1 MSSLLLVEDSLTQAT
16 QIRLTL
22 KKAGFDVYVAENGR
36 LALDVLQTHE
46 PDLVLTDLQM
56 PEMDGLQLVD
66 AVRRDHP
73 HLPVVLMTSHG
84 SDDIAIQALRH
95 GAASYLPKSR
105 LDHSMIDTLQDIL
118 ESKRVADT
126 KDRVQ
131 RCLVAR
137 SLEFRMEN
145 DPTLISSVAT
155 HVEQELE
162 KADFGDDTVRM
173 QVIVALRNALDHAM
187 FFGNLALDP
196 STRLEGE
203 LIFREAAENQRAM
216 PPFSKRSVWLTARID
231 DNEIRLIV
239 RHEGEG
245 TASIFLPETNGS
257 ADLEDPLQ
265 RSLILIQTFMDEISV
280 DSSGRELTLI
290 RKRPEPEV
298 DAEPLTSLV
307 ASEDAMASP
316 AVFGN
321 DRDGDVLIVSVLQGF
336 AGFADDRRTEDK
348 DRALAR
354 INQEDLRHVLID
366 FSNVD
371 AFGSAVLE
379 SLLNLW
385 HAVKIKDGGQLAC
398 CGLTEPGLQILQTA
412 RFDTVW
418 QIHETREA
426 AIAALAGK
434 TSEEDVESDA
444 I

>member
-22 KKAGFDVYVAENGR
+22 KKAGYDVYVAENGR
-36 LALDVLQTHE
+36 LALDVLRTHE

-56 PEMDGLQLVD
+56 PEMDGLELVD

-105 LDHSMIDTLQDIL
+105 LDHSMIDTLEDIL
-118 ESKRVADT
+118 ESMRVADT

-145 DPTLISSVAT
+145 DPTLITSVAT
-155 HVEQELE
+155 HVEQELKNAE
-162 KADFGDDTVRM
+162 FGDDTVRM
-173 QVIVALRNALDHAM
+173 QIIVALRNALDHAM

-216 PPFSKRSVWLTARID
+216 PPFSDRSVWLTVRIND
-231 DNEIRLIV
+231 DEVRLV
-239 RHEGEG
+239 VQHEGEG
-245 TASIFLPETNGS
+245 TASIFLPESNGD

-280 DSSGRELTLI
+280 DASGKELTLI
-290 RKRPEPEV
+290 RRRPQQEV
-298 DAEPLTSLV
+298 DAEPLTSLM
-307 ASEDAMASP
+307 ASADSMTSP

-321 DRDGDVLIVSVLQGF
+321 DREGDVLIVTVLQGF
-336 AGFADDRRTEDK
+336 AGFADDRRTEDQE
-348 DRALAR
+348 RALSR
-354 INQEDLRHVLID
+354 INEEDLRHIVVD

-379 SLLNLW
+379 SLLKLW
-385 HAVKIKDGGQLAC
+385 QAVKTKDGARFAC
-398 CGLTEPGLQILQTA
+398 TGLSEPGVQIIETA

-426 AIAALAGK
+426 AVAALIAE
-434 TSEEDVESDA
+434 TDA
-444 I
+444 

>member
-36 LALDVLQTHE
+36 LAMEVLRTHE

-56 PEMDGLQLVD
+56 PEMDGLELVD

-73 HLPVVLMTSHG
+73 RLPVVLMTSHG

-105 LDHSMIDTLQDIL
+105 LDHSMIDTLEDIL
-118 ESKRVADT
+118 ESVRAADK

-137 SLEFRMEN
+137 SLEFRLEN
-145 DPTLISSVAT
+145 DPTLIASIAT

-162 KADFGDDTVRM
+162 KAEFGDDTVRM
-173 QVIVALRNALDHAM
+173 QISVALRNALDHAM

-196 STRLEGE
+196 NTRLEGE

-216 PPFSKRSVWLTARID
+216 PPYSSRSVWLTVRID
-231 DNEIRLIV
+231 DDGVRLIV

-245 TASIFLPETNGS
+245 TASIFLPETNNN

-280 DSSGRELTLI
+280 DPSGTELTLI
-290 RKRPEPEV
+290 RHRPEQEV
-298 DAEPLTSLV
+298 DAEPLTSMM
-307 ASEDAMASP
+307 ASADATSSP

-321 DRDGDVLIVSVLQGF
+321 DREGDVLIVTVLQGF
-336 AGFADDRRTEDK
+336 AGFADDRRTEDQ

-354 INQEDLRHVLID
+354 IDEEDLRHVVID

-371 AFGSAVLE
+371 AFGSAMLE
-379 SLLNLW
+379 SILRLW
-385 HAVKIKDGGQLAC
+385 RAVKNKDGGQLAC
-398 CGLTEPGLQILQTA
+398 CGLSENGQQIINVA

-418 QIHETREA
+418 QVYKTRED
-426 AIAALAGK
+426 AITALA
-434 TSEEDVESDA
+434 ES
-444 I
+444 

>member
-36 LALDVLQTHE
+36 LAMEVLRTHE

-56 PEMDGLQLVD
+56 PEMDGLELVD
-66 AVRRDHP
+66 AVRREHP
-73 HLPVVLMTSHG
+73 RLPVVLMTSHG

-105 LDHSMIDTLQDIL
+105 LDHSMIDTLEDIL
-118 ESKRVADT
+118 ESVRAADK

-137 SLEFRMEN
+137 SLEFRLEN
-145 DPTLISSVAT
+145 DPTLIASIAT

-173 QVIVALRNALDHAM
+173 QISVALRNALDHAM

-196 STRLEGE
+196 NTRLEGE

-216 PPFSKRSVWLTARID
+216 PPYSSRSVWLTVRID
-231 DNEIRLIV
+231 DDGVRLAV
-239 RHEGEG
+239 RHEGEA
-245 TASIFLPETNGS
+245 TASIFLPETNDN
-257 ADLEDPLQ
+257 ADLEDPLK

-280 DSSGRELTLI
+280 DPSGTELTLI
-290 RKRPEPEV
+290 RHRPEQEV
-298 DAEPLTSLV
+298 DAEPLTSLM
-307 ASEDAMASP
+307 ASADATSSP

-321 DRDGDVLIVSVLQGF
+321 DREGDVLIVTVLQGF
-336 AGFADDRRTEDK
+336 AGFADDRRTQDQ

-354 INQEDLRHVLID
+354 IDDEDLRHVVID
-366 FSNVD
+366 FSQVD

-379 SLLNLW
+379 SILRLW
-385 HAVKIKDGGQLAC
+385 RAVKEKDGGQLAC
-398 CGLTEPGLQILQTA
+398 YGLSENGNQIINVA

-426 AIAALAGK
+426 AIAGLASR
-434 TSEEDVESDA
+434 SEDSE
-444 I
+444 